1 MKRFDLFNYVL
12 LLYLMAA
19 NILPFDG
26 EIFYFPDVLD
36 ADSERLYC
44 QVIKDETPWQQ
55 QSVKIFGKWIPEPR
69 LTCFYGDA
77 GKCYSYSG
85 LRLEPL
91 AWTPALL
98 QLKNLSESY
107 SGTLFNVAL
116 LNYYRDGK
124 DSMGWHRDN
133 EPELGTE
140 PIIASFSLG
149 AARKFSL
156 RNFADKSVKQSII
169 LEPGSLLVMRGK
181 SQSCWEHCVP
191 KTSKAEERINITFRR
206 II

>member
-1 MKRFDLFNYVL
+1 MFRYVL

-36 ADSERLYC
+36 ADSKRLYF
-44 QVIKDETPWQQ
+44 QAIKDETPWQQ

-77 GKCYSYSG
+77 GKNYEYSG

-98 QLKNLSESY
+98 QLKNLAESY

-116 LNYYRDGK
+116 LNYYRDWK

-156 RNFADKSVKQSII
+156 RNFADKSVIQSII
-169 LEPGSLLVMRGK
+169 LEPGSLLVMGGK
-181 SQSCWEHCVP
+181 IQSCWEHCVP

>member
-1 MKRFDLFNYVL
+1 
-12 LLYLMAA
+12 MAA

-36 ADSERLYC
+36 ADSKLLYF
-44 QVIKDETPWQQ
+44 QAIKDETPWQQ

-77 GKCYSYSG
+77 GKNYEYSG

-98 QLKNLSESY
+98 QLKNLAESY

-116 LNYYRDGK
+116 LNYYRDWK

-156 RNFADKSVKQSII
+156 RNFADKSVIQSII
-169 LEPGSLLVMRGK
+169 LEPGSLLVMGGK
-181 SQSCWEHCVP
+181 IQSCWEHCVP

>member
-1 MKRFDLFNYVL
+1 MFRYVL

-36 ADSERLYC
+36 ADSKRLYF
-44 QVIKDETPWQQ
+44 QAIKDETPWQQ

-77 GKCYSYSG
+77 GKNYEYSG

-98 QLKNLSESY
+98 QLKNLAESY

-116 LNYYRDGK
+116 LNYYRDWK

-156 RNFADKSVKQSII
+156 RNFADKSVIQSII
-169 LEPGSLLVMRGK
+169 LEPGSLLVMGGK

>member
-1 MKRFDLFNYVL
+1 MFRYVL

-26 EIFYFPDVLD
+26 EIFYFPDGLD
-36 ADSERLYC
+36 ADSKRLYF
-44 QVIKDETPWQQ
+44 QAIKDETPWQQ

-77 GKCYSYSG
+77 GKNYEYSG

-98 QLKNLSESY
+98 QLKNLAESY

-116 LNYYRDGK
+116 LNYYRDWK

-156 RNFADKSVKQSII
+156 RNFADKSVIQSII
-169 LEPGSLLVMRGK
+169 LEPGSLLVMGGK
-181 SQSCWEHCVP
+181 IQSCWEHCVP

>member
-1 MKRFDLFNYVL
+1 MFRYVL

-26 EIFYFPDVLD
+26 EIFYFPDGLD
-36 ADSERLYC
+36 ADSKRLYF
-44 QVIKDETPWQQ
+44 QAIKDETPWQQ

-77 GKCYSYSG
+77 GKNYEYSG

-98 QLKNLSESY
+98 QLKNLAESY

-156 RNFADKSVKQSII
+156 RNFADKSVIQSII
-169 LEPGSLLVMRGK
+169 LEPGSLLVMGGK
-181 SQSCWEHCVP
+181 IQSCWEHCVP

>member
-1 MKRFDLFNYVL
+1 MFRYVL

-36 ADSERLYC
+36 ADSKLLYF
-44 QVIKDETPWQQ
+44 QAIKDETPWQQ

-77 GKCYSYSG
+77 GKNYEYSG

-98 QLKNLSESY
+98 QLKNLAESY

-116 LNYYRDGK
+116 LNYYRDWK

-156 RNFADKSVKQSII
+156 RNFADKSVIQSII
-169 LEPGSLLVMRGK
+169 LEPGSLLVMGGK
-181 SQSCWEHCVP
+181 IQSCWEHCVP